1 MRRRAILRN
10 YSAQF
15 GAQFSETRSSVRPR
29 RYVHLVQILVD
40 SLLVLAPLALYPRL
54 GLLAAPLAGMA
65 TVFYRG
71 FLELS
76 KSFLDPFGNDDSLS
90 ENLQVDCLVTEIN
103 NGSERWTNGARK
115 LPFDVVK

>member
-1 MRRRAILRN
+1 
-10 YSAQF
+10 
-15 GAQFSETRSSVRPR
+15 
-29 RYVHLVQILVD
+29 
-40 SLLVLAPLALYPRL
+40 
-54 GLLAAPLAGMA
+54 MA

-76 KSFLDPFGNDDSLS
+76 KSVLDPFGNDDSRS

>member
-1 MRRRAILRN
+1 M
-10 YSAQF
+10 SA
-15 GAQFSETRSSVRPR
+15 
-29 RYVHLVQILVD
+29 
-40 SLLVLAPLALYPRL
+40 LAPPTRP
-54 GLLAAPLAGMA
+54 GI
-65 TVFYRG
+65 
-71 FLELS
+71 LELS